1 MVTGLD
7 ARSRSG
13 NVVLGVLGV
22 LIVIAATMV
31 SVALYRGALDSTV
44 RVTLLSTR
52 VGLMLEPGSDVKLR
66 DVVVGR
72 VQSVRFD
79 GDQATIA
86 MDIDSTRAQTIPSNV
101 TAAIDPTTLFGRKF
115 VTLQGPTSPA
125 LGSLS
130 DGSVLESQYVPI
142 EVNDLLSSLV
152 TVLRAVE
159 PEKVNGSLNA
169 LATSLHGRGDKLGD
183 TLVELDQYLQQF
195 NNSLPELQRDLSA
208 GAGTADLLAEASP
221 DLLNMVANLT
231 KTSNTVTEKQ
241 AELSSFLLSFTEF
254 GNRGTTFMNAAGT
267 PLVESVHSLAPT
279 TALLAERS
287 STFPCFFASLAQT
300 NKYLERTV
308 GGSALPGLN
317 IQGTLL
323 MGDPPYTSPD
333 DLPIVAADGP
343 AKCYDW
349 SQPVE
354 HNDFEDGSHAYSTA
368 ETLVDLIG
376 NPFAQFMPGGGR

>member
-1 MVTGLD
+1 MITGLD
-7 ARSRSG
+7 TRSRGG
-13 NVVLGVLGV
+13 NIGLGVVGV
-22 LIVIAATMV
+22 LIVVAATML
-31 SVALYRGALDSTV
+31 SIALYRGALDSTV

-79 GDQATIA
+79 GEQATIS
-86 MDIDSTRAQTIPSNV
+86 MDIDSSRAQAIPSNV
-101 TAAIDPTTLFGRKF
+101 AAAIDPTTLFGRKF
-115 VTLQGPTSPA
+115 VTLQSPTQPA
-125 LGSLS
+125 VESLA
-130 DGSVLESQYVPI
+130 DGSVLNAEYVPI

-152 TVLRAVE
+152 TVLRAIE

-169 LATSLHGRGDKLGD
+169 LATSLHGRGDTLGD

-195 NNSLPELQRDLSA
+195 NNSLPELQRDLTA
-208 GAGTADLLAEASP
+208 GAETAGIFAEATP
-221 DLLNMVANLT
+221 DLMNMLANLT
-231 KTSNTVTEKQ
+231 RTSNTVTEKQ
-241 AELSSFLLSFTEF
+241 AEFSSFLLSFTEF
-254 GNRGTTFMNAAGT
+254 GNRGEAFTNAAGT
-267 PLVESVHSLAPT
+267 PLVQSVESLAPT

-323 MGDPPYTSPD
+323 MGDPPYTNPD

-354 HNDFEDGSHAYSTA
+354 HTDFADGSHAYSTA
-368 ETLVDLIG
+368 ETLADLIG

>member
-1 MVTGLD
+1 MITGLD
-7 ARSRSG
+7 VRSRVG
-13 NVVLGVLGV
+13 NIGLGVVGV
-22 LIVIAATMV
+22 LIVIAATML

-86 MDIDSTRAQTIPSNV
+86 MDIDSSQAQTIPGNI

-115 VTLQGPTSPA
+115 VTLQAPTSA
-125 LGSLS
+125 AVGSLS
-130 DGSVLESQYVPI
+130 DGSVLDAEYVPI
-142 EVNDLLSSLV
+142 EINDLLSSLV

-183 TLVELDQYLQQF
+183 TLVELDQYLLQF
-195 NNSLPELQRDLSA
+195 NNSLPELQRDMTA
-208 GAGTADLLAEASP
+208 GAETADILAEASP
-221 DLLNMVANLT
+221 DLKDLLANLT
-231 KTSNTVTEKQ
+231 RTSNTVTEKQ
-241 AELSSFLLSFTEF
+241 SELSSFLLSFTEF
-254 GNRGTTFMNAAGT
+254 GNRGETFINTAGT
-267 PLVESVHSLAPT
+267 PLTESVESLAPT
-279 TALLAERS
+279 TALLADRS

-354 HNDFEDGSHAYSTA
+354 HTDFADGSHAYSTA

-376 NPFAQFMPGGGR
+376 NPFAQFIPGGGR

>member
-1 MVTGLD
+1 MITGLD
-7 ARSRSG
+7 VRSRVG
-13 NVVLGVLGV
+13 NIGLGVVGV
-22 LIVIAATMV
+22 LIVIAATML

-86 MDIDSTRAQTIPSNV
+86 MDIDSSQAQTIPGNI

-115 VTLQGPTSPA
+115 VTLQAPTSA
-125 LGSLS
+125 AVGSLS
-130 DGSVLESQYVPI
+130 DGSVLDAEYVPI
-142 EVNDLLSSLV
+142 EINDLLSSLV

-183 TLVELDQYLQQF
+183 TLVELDQYLLQF
-195 NNSLPELQRDLSA
+195 NNSLPELQRDMTA
-208 GAGTADLLAEASP
+208 GAETADILAEASP
-221 DLLNMVANLT
+221 DLKDLLANLT
-231 KTSNTVTEKQ
+231 RTSNTVTEKQ
-241 AELSSFLLSFTEF
+241 SELSSFLLSFTEF
-254 GNRGTTFMNAAGT
+254 GNRGETFINAAGT
-267 PLVESVHSLAPT
+267 PLTESVESLAPT
-279 TALLAERS
+279 TALLADRS

-333 DLPIVAADGP
+333 DLLS
-343 AKCYDW
+343 
-349 SQPVE
+349 SQPTGPPSVTTG
-354 HNDFEDGSHAYSTA
+354 HSRWNTPISQTVATRTRQPRHWS
-368 ETLVDLIG
+368 I
-376 NPFAQFMPGGGR
+376 